1 LLNKSSLTSLV
12 FDLVPEVPHAMSN
25 LCGEFDE
32 NLKLIE
38 DELSLEVR
46 IRGYRVEIEGE
57 ELNTRK
63 GKDLLL
69 ELYQLGST
77 GTISNDKVN
86 FLLRQSLN
94 LPLPKNSRQ
103 IRLIKTSRRQIDV
116 RSAHQLAYINSI
128 QENNL
133 TFGIGPAG
141 TGKTY
146 LAIASAVQ
154 SLELELVQRIV
165 LVRPAVEAGEK
176 LGFLPGDLSQ
186 KVDPYLRPM
195 FDALNELLGYESVAR
210 MIERNIIEV
219 APLAYMRGRTLN
231 ESFIILDEAQ
241 NTTIT
246 QMKMFLTRIG
256 FTSKVVVT
264 GDVTQT
270 DLPGSSTSGLIHAL
284 SILKNID
291 DIGFANF
298 DTQDVVRH
306 PLVKKIIDAYDS
318 SNKKNEKPS

>member
-1 LLNKSSLTSLV
+1 
-12 FDLVPEVPHAMSN
+12 MSN